1 MGFELSGKTGK
12 FKSQLWRGFERIAWE
27 IVCNYRRYLFTLFP
41 R

>member
-27 IVCNYRRYLFTLFP
+27 IVCKYIKC
-41 R
+41 